1 MGKTVK
7 PVIDLTGLPKE
18 PAWYLVSTLY
28 NNEDKYAE
36 NLKMG
41 LEAKGLAD
49 KIIEIFVPIRR
60 DCKEVENRKG
70 VKELKE
76 VRTKIL
82 DNYVY
87 VKAIMDESVW
97 DYLRTTAGV
106 ATVIA
111 PGGHPG
117 VTSEEDI
124 KKMKILCGQ

>member
-1 MGKTVK
+1 MILKELRIDSWVGDVTNCYIVQDEKSKETM
-7 PVIDLTGLPKE
+7 VID
-18 PAWYLVSTLY
+18 PAGDV
-28 NNEDKYAE
+28 DKIVEMLDILNA
-36 NLKMG
+36 NLKYIYLTHCHG
-41 LEAKGLAD
+41 DHIG
-49 KIIEIFVPIRR
+49 
-60 DCKEVENRKG
+60 G